1 MYIRKTVTGSQTQ
14 ERFSPNVLLL
24 FLVPI
29 SILGLL
35 AFRFIVHKDYVDS
48 FRKYDPKP
56 NEEPTEETSMLADDG
71 VNHAQE
77 FTVKSE
83 IEMPKIE
90 QKLEKSQNKTDTV
103 AVGVF
108 LAFSKFEI
116 SLSYLK
122 HKVF

>member
-1 MYIRKTVTGSQTQ
+1 
-14 ERFSPNVLLL
+14 
-24 FLVPI
+24 
-29 SILGLL
+29 
-35 AFRFIVHKDYVDS
+35 
-48 FRKYDPKP
+48 
-56 NEEPTEETSMLADDG
+56 MLADNG